1 MEKQSK
7 LSIIV
12 VSYNTREYLKECLD
26 SIYRTKSVSASV
38 IECEIIVVDNASEDG
53 SAQMVKKNFPAVDLI
68 VNEQNLGFAAAN
80 NQGIKRAK
88 GRYIL
93 LLNPDTVVLDD
104 ALEKMTDFMDAHPEL
119 GISSCQ
125 LLNED
130 KSVQPTGGYFPD
142 LLRVFAWMFFLDD
155 LPLISG
161 FFPSYHPH
169 PSFYQRERQLD
180 WVTGAFLFI
189 RKKVVKRIGLLDED
203 FFMYV
208 EEVDYCFRAKQAG
221 FKVFFWPQVEVI
233 HLGRKSLKSAA
244 GAFVKEYQG
253 LKLFYQKHFPQYQL
267 VLLALFLKIGAI
279 LRFTIFGIILGKEE
293 ARKAYAQA
301 FKVI

>member
-1 MEKQSK
+1 MEKQPK

-12 VSYNTREYLKECLD
+12 VSYNTKEYLKQCLD
-26 SIYRTKSVSASV
+26 SIYGAESVSAS
-38 IECEIIVVDNASEDG
+38 EYEIIVVDNASNDE

-68 VNEQNLGFAAAN
+68 VNEQNLGFAAAS
-80 NQGIKRAK
+80 NQGIKQAK

-93 LLNPDTVVLDD
+93 LLNPDTIVLDD
-104 ALEKMTDFMDAHPEL
+104 ALEKMIDFMDAHPEL

-130 KSVQPTGGYFPD
+130 RSLQPTGGYFPD

-155 LPLISG
+155 LPLITG
-161 FFPSYHPH
+161 FFHSYHPQ
-169 PSFYQRERQLD
+169 PSFYQKERQLD

-189 RKKVVKRIGLLDED
+189 RKEVVKKIGLLDED

-221 FKVFFWPQVEVI
+221 FKVAYWPRAKVI
-233 HLGRKSLKSAA
+233 HLGRKSLQSAI

-253 LKLFYQKHFPQYQL
+253 LKLFYQKHSSRYQL
-267 VLLALFLKIGAI
+267 VLLALLLKMGAM

-301 FKVI
+301 FKII